1 MAINLHEKYSK
12 QIAGKF
18 THESFVQGHVY
29 TGFEFAGAKTVN
41 LTTPITVDLSDYN
54 RNASANRFGTPMEM
68 QDSVQAL
75 ELTQD
80 KSFTLAIDRG
90 NNEDQ
95 SGIKQGARM
104 LNMQIKERAVPLM
117 DMWALSK
124 FDKTAG
130 TRVAIANTP
139 TKSTIVEH
147 IFAGA
152 AALDNALVPTDGRV
166 CYITSSMYNL
176 LRLSPEFVGV
186 DRLGNEA
193 LAKGVVGYAADML
206 MVKVPD
212 SYMDAY
218 FICTHKNAVIAPIK
232 IKTARIL
239 NEAPGIDGVLL
250 EGRYYFDAYTIG
262 AKAGGVYAAIKSGDA
277 IALPVV
283 TKANSQC
290 TVTAATGI
298 TFYYTTDGSDPR
310 YNKAAKVYTAAV
322 TLGSGEVFKCAGQ
335 NAAGAWSPV
344 ETK

>member
-1 MAINLHEKYSK
+1 MVNLAEKYSK
-12 QIAGKF
+12 QIADKF

-41 LTTPITVDLSDYN
+41 IYTPITVDLNDYN
-54 RNASANRFGTPMEM
+54 RGASANRFGTPIEM

-80 KSFTLAIDRG
+80 KSFSLAIDRG

-95 SGIKQGARM
+95 MGIKQGARM
-104 LNMQIKERAVPLM
+104 LNMQIKEKAVPTM
-117 DMWALSK
+117 DKWALSK
-124 FDKTAG
+124 FNLTAG
-130 TRVAIANTP
+130 TRAGIDAP
-139 TKSTIVEH
+139 TKETVAEM
-147 IFAGA
+147 IFNGA
-152 AALDNALVPTDGRV
+152 AALDNALAPTEGRV
-166 CYITSSMYNL
+166 CYITSSVYNM
-176 LRLSPEFVGV
+176 LRLSPEFTGV
-186 DRLGNEA
+186 DALGKEA

-239 NEAPGIDGVLL
+239 NETAGIDGVLL

-262 AKAGGVYAAIKSGDA
+262 AKAGGVYAAVKSNTVVA
-277 IALPVV
+277 APVIGGSG
-283 TKANSQC
+283 TSR
-290 TVTAATGI
+290 TITAADGV

-310 YNKAAKVYTAAV
+310 YNKAAKVYTSAV
-322 TLGSGEVFKCAGQ
+322 TVEAGQIFKAAGQ
-335 NAAGAWSPV
+335 NAAGAWSGV
-344 ETK
+344 SEK